1 MFLNELGEKDK
12 ELFLNLCGHAIMADD
27 VVEPEEMEYL
37 ALCCHEMEMPNQL
50 PDISESLEDILDG
63 ITENS
68 NAYERKIIV
77 FELIRLFKYDN
88 SYDEEEKAFM
98 KPVLTKLGIS
108 KEVHDKLEKLA
119 DEYTKV
125 YNNICDL
132 LNN

>member
-50 PDISESLEDILDG
+50 PDISESLEEILDG

-68 NAYERKIIV
+68 NAYERKIII

>member
-1 MFLNELGEKDK
+1 MFLNELGEKNK
-12 ELFLNLCGHAIMADD
+12 EFFLNLCGHAIMADD

-88 SYDEEEKAFM
+88 SYDDEEKAFM
-98 KPVLTKLGIS
+98 KPSLAKLGIS
-108 KEVHDKLEKLA
+108 EEIHDKLEKLA

-125 YNNICDL
+125 YNNICNA

>member
-1 MFLNELGEKDK
+1 MFLNELGEKNK
-12 ELFLNLCGHAIMADD
+12 EFFLNLCGHAIMADD

-50 PDISESLEDILDG
+50 PDISESLDDVLDG

-68 NAYERKIIV
+68 NAYERKIII

-108 KEVHDKLEKLA
+108 EEIHDKLEKLA

-125 YNNICDL
+125 YNNICNA

>member
-1 MFLNELGEKDK
+1 MFLNELGEKNK
-12 ELFLNLCGHAIMADD
+12 EFFLNLCGHAIMADD

-50 PDISESLEDILDG
+50 PDISESLDDVLDG

-88 SYDEEEKAFM
+88 SYDDEEKAFM
-98 KPVLTKLGIS
+98 KPILAKLGIS
-108 KEVHDKLEKLA
+108 EEIHDKLEKLA

-125 YNNICDL
+125 YNNICNA

>member
-27 VVEPEEMEYL
+27 VVKPEEMEYL

>member
-88 SYDEEEKAFM
+88 SYDDEEKAFM
-98 KPVLTKLGIS
+98 KPILAKLDIS
-108 KEVHDKLEKLA
+108 EEIHDKLEKLA

-125 YNNICDL
+125 YNNICNA

>member
-1 MFLNELGEKDK
+1 MLTCMLI
-12 ELFLNLCGHAIMADD
+12 A
-27 VVEPEEMEYL
+27 V
-37 ALCCHEMEMPNQL
+37 
-50 PDISESLEDILDG
+50 
-63 ITENS
+63 
-68 NAYERKIIV
+68 
-77 FELIRLFKYDN
+77 LIRLFKYDN

>member
-1 MFLNELGEKDK
+1 MFLNELSEKDK

-88 SYDEEEKAFM
+88 SYDDEEKAFM
-98 KPVLTKLGIS
+98 KPILAKLGIS
-108 KEVHDKLEKLA
+108 EEIHDKLEKLA

-125 YNNICDL
+125 YNNICNA

>member
-68 NAYERKIIV
+68 NAYERKIII

-98 KPVLTKLGIS
+98 KPILAKLGIS
-108 KEVHDKLEKLA
+108 AEVHDKLEKLA

>member
-1 MFLNELGEKDK
+1 MFLNQLGEKDK

-63 ITENS
+63 IAEHS
-68 NAYERKIIV
+68 NAYERKIIT
-77 FELIRLFKYDN
+77 FELIRLFKYDG

-98 KPVLTKLGIS
+98 KPVIEKLGIS
-108 KEVHDKLEKLA
+108 PEIHNKLENLA
-119 DEYTKV
+119 DEYTTV

-132 LNN
+132 LND

>member
-1 MFLNELGEKDK
+1 MNSAKKNK
-12 ELFLNLCGHAIMADD
+12 EFFLNLCGHAIMADD

-88 SYDEEEKAFM
+88 SYDDEEKAFM
-98 KPVLTKLGIS
+98 KPILAKLGIS
-108 KEVHDKLEKLA
+108 EEIHDKLEKLA

-125 YNNICDL
+125 YNNICNA

>member
-88 SYDEEEKAFM
+88 SYDEKEKAFM

>member
-88 SYDEEEKAFM
+88 SYDDEEKAFM
-98 KPVLTKLGIS
+98 KPILAKLGIS
-108 KEVHDKLEKLA
+108 EEIHDKLEKLA

-125 YNNICDL
+125 YNNICNA

>member
-68 NAYERKIIV
+68 NAYERKIII

>member
-77 FELIRLFKYDN
+77 FELIRLFKYGN
-88 SYDEEEKAFM
+88 SYDDEEKAFM
-98 KPVLTKLGIS
+98 KPILAKLGIS
-108 KEVHDKLEKLA
+108 EEIHDKLEKLA

-125 YNNICDL
+125 YNNICNA